1 MHRYGIETEAD
12 IEKTIEYYEKA
23 TENGNVNAMYSL
35 AQMYDYGVVVEKD
48 IDKAV
53 EFYEKA
59 ADNGDLRA
67 EIRLEILKGNL
78 E

>member
-1 MHRYGIETEAD
+1 M
-12 IEKTIEYYEKA
+12 EYYEKA
-23 TENGNVNAMYSL
+23 ANNGNVNAMYSL

-67 EIRLEILKGNL
+67 EIRLEILTGNTD
-78 E
+78 